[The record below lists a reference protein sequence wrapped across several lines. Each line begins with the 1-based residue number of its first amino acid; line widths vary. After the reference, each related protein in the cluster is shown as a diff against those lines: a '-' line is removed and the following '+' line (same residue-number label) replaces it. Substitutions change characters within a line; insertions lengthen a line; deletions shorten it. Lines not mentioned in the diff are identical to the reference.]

1 MPEVHEDIEKPL
13 QPQYSSRASIDEMLL
28 DALSAHNKHE
38 FQQAI
43 ALYSRILE
51 FNPDDNIKA
60 LIFTHRGMAFFAR
73 SHYEEAIADFAK
85 ALELDRN
92 SYKAAYYQGVVYAVL
107 RQYHEAINAFNISL
121 NLHPFQHY
129 CLYRRGQAYYHLE
142 DYPQALAD
150 CEAALALSSFEGARK
165 FKQLLLEKLKM

>member
-1 MPEVHEDIEKPL
+1 MPEVQEEIEKPL

-51 FNPDDNIKA
+51 FNPDDIIKA

-107 RQYHEAINAFNISL
+107 RQYPEAINAFNISL

-142 DYPQALAD
+142 DYPHALAD
-150 CEAALALSSFEGARK
+150 CEAALALNSFEGAKK
-165 FKQLLLEKLKM
+165 FKQLLLEKLNM